1 MDARAATSTVSIGTL
16 FSTGVPLWAVGIGA
30 GLVVCLIGALI
41 ILTRP
46 KTRHSRPI
54 NAFAELKRKAD
65 EFDDA
70 KACRDVFLMLYEGR
84 GVARDAKA
92 AEHYRLRAIRLYK
105 VAARRDDPHACV
117 RVAELIDH
125 GRTGHPSDE
134 ADPYYHKALT
144 LYEPLAR
151 RGDPHA
157 LFVLG
162 HLYGYGRGC
171 KQNFDTAANYWE
183 MAATARS
190 VLAMKRL
197 GELYGPGGA
206 KADPVKSMAWWRA
219 AALTGDAEAQEKVG
233 DGYRDNLGEPSHREE
248 AYRWYAHA
256 ARRGRHGVKVKLEQI
271 EKDWTPAQLMEVQNR
286 LKAWTPA

>member
-1 MDARAATSTVSIGTL
+1 MDARAATATFSLGSV
-16 FSTGVPLWAVGIGA
+16 FSTGLPVWAMAIGA
-30 GLVVCLIGALI
+30 GLCLCLVGALI
-41 ILTRP
+41 VLARP

-54 NAFAELKRKAD
+54 DTFAELKRKAD
-65 EFDDA
+65 EHDDA
-70 KACRDVFLMLYEGR
+70 KACRDVFLMLHEGR
-84 GVARDAKA
+84 GVARDPKA
-92 AEHYRLRAIRLYK
+92 ADHYRLRAIRLYK
-105 VAARRDDPHACV
+105 AEARNDDPHACV
-117 RVAELIDH
+117 RVAELTDH
-125 GRTGHPSDE
+125 GRRGPPSDE

-162 HLYGYGRGC
+162 HLYCHGYGC
-171 KQNFDTAANYWE
+171 KQNFDTAIGYWE
-183 MAATARS
+183 MAAAARS

-197 GELYGPGGA
+197 GELFGTGGA
-206 KADPVKSMAWWRA
+206 KADAVKSMAWWRA

-256 ARRGRHGVKVKLEQI
+256 ARRGRHGVKAKLEQI

-286 LKAWTPA
+286 LKTWTPA